1 MRPGRMMI
9 HAAHAQNP
17 CGPRSA
23 GCGFPPRTPVRK
35 FEIARTAATTP
46 AAMSQMVAS
55 RQATAKAKIAP
66 AAHVAASRS
75 SHVRRDT
82 FNSPPR
88 TLQAFP
94 AA

>member
-1 MRPGRMMI
+1 
-9 HAAHAQNP
+9 
-17 CGPRSA
+17 
-23 GCGFPPRTPVRK
+23 
-35 FEIARTAATTP
+35 
-46 AAMSQMVAS
+46 MSQMVAS